1 MPARGYEFY
10 PQAGILFIIH
20 TPMARC
26 CDALFLLAETE
37 VAMKTVITSQVKKNI
52 VFSLDTKFS
61 SVEKSWYFIGVYII
75 YIFLE
80 VCLKRVRGAGVMGM
94 RGMKKREH

>member
-61 SVEKSWYFIGVYII
+61 SAEKSWYFIGVYII
-75 YIFLE
+75 YIHFLKFA
-80 VCLKRVRGAGVMGM
+80 LNGWGGRV
-94 RGMKKREH
+94 

>member
-10 PQAGILFIIH
+10 PQAGILFIIQ

-26 CDALFLLAETE
+26 RDALFLLAETE
-37 VAMKTVITSQVKKNI
+37 VAMTTVITSHVKKKI

-75 YIFLE
+75 NIHFLKFA
-80 VCLKRVRGAGVMGM
+80 LNG
-94 RGMKKREH
+94 

>member
-26 CDALFLLAETE
+26 CDALVLLAETE
-37 VAMKTVITSQVKKNI
+37 VAMKTVITSQVQKNI

-61 SVEKSWYFIGVYII
+61 SVEKSWYFIGVYLI
-75 YIFLE
+75 YIHFLKFA
-80 VCLKRVRGAGVMGM
+80 LNG
-94 RGMKKREH
+94 

>member
-61 SVEKSWYFIGVYII
+61 SVEKSWCFIGVYLI
-75 YIFLE
+75 YIHFLKFA
-80 VCLKRVRGAGVMGM
+80 LNGSGGRV
-94 RGMKKREH
+94 

>member
-37 VAMKTVITSQVKKNI
+37 VAMKTVITSQVQKNI

-75 YIFLE
+75 YIHFLKFA
-80 VCLKRVRGAGVMGM
+80 LNGWRGRV
-94 RGMKKREH
+94 

>member
-26 CDALFLLAETE
+26 CVALFLLAETE
-37 VAMKTVITSQVKKNI
+37 VAMKTVITSQVKKKTLCFHWIPNFRQCKNPGI
-52 VFSLDTKFS
+52 S
-61 SVEKSWYFIGVYII
+61 SVSI
-75 YIFLE
+75 
-80 VCLKRVRGAGVMGM
+80 
-94 RGMKKREH
+94 